1 MCIRDRYQR
10 RVRGRSKT
18 HGRTAAAR
26 ESTMGYKYK
35 QKAQIENVLGRK
47 LRAKNNK
54 EASHVAAKRH
64 EIAKEKLRQAEARKV
79 QVKVVGDVN
88 SNIAALMRRPTAA
101 VVVPST
107 MPGLIPG
114 AVSEQQ
120 QEAPTN
126 DSQPAEEPSAEPS
139 ADQ

>member
-107 MPGLIPG
+107 MPGP
-114 AVSEQQ
+114 VSYTHLRAHETVLDLVCRLLL
-120 QEAPTN
+120 EKKKN
-126 DSQPAEEPSAEPS
+126 IY
-139 ADQ
+139 